1 MLCGNC
7 KKNQATKTYEQI
19 KKGERNVA
27 YYCLDC
33 YHKLFL
39 DIDEQSFGEKRTAC
53 PYCGTTVN
61 DLKKRNIVGCAKC
74 YETLQSTLM
83 PVITKLQGAQVH
95 TGKVPYET
103 KKETLERRQKELK
116 ILSQKYKKDKD
127 YESARAYEERL
138 IQLEN
143 GLEEDYVWRNRLHLS
158 KQS

>member
-19 KKGERNVA
+19 KKAKREVF

-39 DIDEQSFGEKRTAC
+39 DIDESSCGEKRTAC
-53 PYCGTTVN
+53 PYCGTAVT
-61 DLKKRNIVGCAKC
+61 DLKKRNLVGCAKC
-74 YETLQSTLM
+74 YEMMQSYLV
-83 PVITKLQGAQVH
+83 PVITKLQGSQVH
-95 TGKVPYET
+95 TGKAPYET
-103 KKETLERRQKELK
+103 KREIIERRQKELK
-116 ILSQKYKKDKD
+116 SLSQKYKTEKD
-127 YESARAYEERL
+127 YESARAYDERF

-143 GLEEDYVWRNRLHLS
+143 GLEEDYVWRNRLNLS